1 MKKKIFTLITLVA
14 IVISTTSL
22 THAAVK
28 INNDETTILTD
39 VSNINKIEAYGNV
52 EVYITNGTKDQVKVY
67 NNYYAGN
74 ALVQNQ
80 NGVLRVSSY
89 KTEKLVVLVT
99 VTDLRS
105 IKAFDNASIKS
116 DGTLSS
122 LDLTVDLNNDASAQL
137 NLDALAASITVNDCA
152 KADLSGAINDYEL
165 KHSRSSSVNRKE
177 LVAVNTK
184 ETMTTKHGRH
194 TADADKIA
202 RL

>member
-14 IVISTTSL
+14 IAISTTSL
-22 THAAVK
+22 TQAAVK
-28 INNDETTILTD
+28 INNDETTILTN
-39 VSNINKIEAYGNV
+39 VSNINKVEAYGNV

-80 NGVLRVSSY
+80 NGVLRISSY

-105 IKAFDNASIKS
+105 ITAYDNASIKS

-137 NLDALAASITVNDCA
+137 KLDAFAASITVNDHA

-177 LVAVNTK
+177 LVAVNAK
-184 ETMTTKHGRH
+184 ETMTTKHAKH

-202 RL
+202 SL